1 MRRACASEGV
11 CRCVRWVSFYDG
23 DEMTSGL
30 FICGQ
35 TDHGD
40 RSNTFKSTYHE
51 IGGIGPRMLTS
62 TLKASR
68 REQRQTIR
76 TGNANGSSGAP
87 TAANV

>member
-1 MRRACASEGV
+1 MPLCALGE
-11 CRCVRWVSFYDG
+11 FFHDG

-51 IGGIGPRMLTS
+51 RGGIGPRMLTS